1 MERTKNT
8 IRNMIWE
15 ALNRIIAI
23 LLPFIIR
30 TVLIQK
36 LGIEY
41 LGLNSLFSS
50 VLQIL
55 NITELGFSSAI
66 VYSMYKPIANKD
78 TKTVNALMNLYKKI
92 YRIIGLI
99 ILVVGLALMPFLDK
113 IISGDVPDNINII
126 TLYLIYLG
134 NTVISYWMFAYKTV
148 LLNVHQRKDIVS
160 KISSILSLL
169 QSALQIIILIFLQNY
184 YIYVLVL
191 PIITILQNI
200 LSAVIATK
208 KYPEYVCEGKVSKE
222 AKKDIWNR
230 VSGLMVVKVST
241 TTRNSLDS
249 IFLSM
254 FLGLNILAMYNNYY
268 TIMNAVI
275 GVMTI
280 ITGSMLAG
288 VGNSIAVETP
298 EKNYSDLKK
307 FDFIYMLI
315 AGWCTICLLCL
326 YQPFM
331 KIWMGEQNLLDMFVV
346 ILLCLYFYLLKMGDI
361 KSMYLDGAGL
371 WHKIRVKAIFEAL
384 SNIVL
389 NYFLGKFFG
398 IYGIVLATIITIF
411 IYSIIYST
419 KILFKNYFIN
429 IKVSD
434 YFLYQFKY
442 FIVTA
447 IVAALTYL
455 ICSLINTN
463 DILTLV
469 LRAIICVVVPTVLY
483 FIVYRKTK
491 EFENAKVMVKN
502 MIKNIG
508 LKRNSVK

>member
-1 MERTKNT
+1 M
-8 IRNMIWE
+8 
-15 ALNRIIAI
+15 
-23 LLPFIIR
+23 
-30 TVLIQK
+30 
-36 LGIEY
+36 
-41 LGLNSLFSS
+41 
-50 VLQIL
+50 
-55 NITELGFSSAI
+55 
-66 VYSMYKPIANKD
+66 
-78 TKTVNALMNLYKKI
+78 
-92 YRIIGLI
+92 
-99 ILVVGLALMPFLDK
+99 
-113 IISGDVPDNINII
+113 
-126 TLYLIYLG
+126 
-134 NTVISYWMFAYKTV
+134 
-148 LLNVHQRKDIVS
+148 HQRKDIVS

-384 SNIVL
+384 
-389 NYFLGKFFG
+389 
-398 IYGIVLATIITIF
+398 
-411 IYSIIYST
+411 
-419 KILFKNYFIN
+419 
-429 IKVSD
+429 
-434 YFLYQFKY
+434 
-442 FIVTA
+442 
-447 IVAALTYL
+447 
-455 ICSLINTN
+455 
-463 DILTLV
+463 
-469 LRAIICVVVPTVLY
+469 
-483 FIVYRKTK
+483 
-491 EFENAKVMVKN
+491 
-502 MIKNIG
+502 
-508 LKRNSVK
+508 